1 MPSVARTEEGMI
13 LDEILAQTRERVS
26 SARGRVPLAKLQ
38 EQLALAPPVRDFCA
52 ALAAKPGL
60 ACIAEFKRRSPSRGW
75 INRDADPA
83 VVARAYQAAGAVAIS
98 VLTDGPFFG
107 GSIDDLR
114 RARAAVDIPVLRK
127 DFIVDPYQV
136 AEARAAGAD
145 ALLLIV
151 SALPQDDLVGLL
163 AEVRAL
169 GMEAL
174 VETHDR
180 QEVARALLAQARV
193 IGVNH
198 RDLDTFQLDM
208 TLATS
213 LRPLIPP
220 GRLLVAESGIR
231 TADDVSRMQGAGID
245 AVLVGESLMRE
256 PDPGSALCKLLG
268 RA

>member
-1 MPSVARTEEGMI
+1 MI
-13 LDEILAQTRERVS
+13 LDEILAQTRQGVA
-26 SARGRVPLAKLQ
+26 SARGRVPLAELE
-38 EQLALAPPVRDFCA
+38 EQIAVAPPVRDFCA
-52 ALAAKPGL
+52 ALGKPGL
-60 ACIAEFKRRSPSRGW
+60 ACIAEFKRCSPSKGW

-83 VVARAYQAAGAVAIS
+83 VVSSAYQAAGAAAIS

-107 GSIDDLR
+107 GSLDDLR
-114 RARAAVDIPVLRK
+114 QARAAVDIPILRK

-151 SALPQDDLVGLL
+151 SALRQDDLVGLL
-163 AEVRAL
+163 AEVKRL

-180 QEVARALLAQARV
+180 HEVERALAVQARV

-198 RDLDTFQLDM
+198 RDLRTLQVDM
-208 TLATS
+208 TLATTMRS
-213 LRPLIPP
+213 LVPSD
-220 GRLLVAESGIR
+220 RLLVAESGIR
-231 TADDVSRMQGAGID
+231 TADDMRRMREAGVD
-245 AVLVGESLMRE
+245 AVLVGESLMGD
-256 PDPGSALCKLLG
+256 PDPGSALRRLLG

>member
-1 MPSVARTEEGMI
+1 MI
-13 LDEILAQTRERVS
+13 LDQILAQTRQGVV
-26 SARGRVPLAKLQ
+26 SARGRLPPAMLN

-60 ACIAEFKRRSPSRGW
+60 ACVAEFKRRSPSKGW

-83 VVARAYQAAGAVAIS
+83 VVASAYQAAGAAAIS
-98 VLTDGPFFG
+98 VLTDAPFFG
-107 GSIDDLR
+107 GSLDDLR

-151 SALPQDDLVGLL
+151 SALRQDDLVGLL
-163 AEVRAL
+163 GEVRRL

-180 QEVARALLAQARV
+180 QEVARALAAGARV

-198 RDLDTFQLDM
+198 RNLDTLQVDM
-208 TLATS
+208 TLATAM
-213 LRPLIPP
+213 RPLVPSDC
-220 GRLLVAESGIR
+220 LLVAESGIQ
-231 TADDVSRMQGAGID
+231 TADDVRRMDAAGID
-245 AVLVGESLMRE
+245 AILVGPSLMGE
-256 PDPGSALCKLLG
+256 PDPGLALRRLLG
-268 RA
+268 GQ